1 MVGFA
6 AGGFVLAR
14 RPDLLDEIEARIRS
28 TVSGNFGE
36 QLINLM
42 DAAIESRTSVGI
54 IGLATAAWAGL
65 GWMAN
70 LREALSEMWEQ
81 RREQGNFVR
90 TKLSDLLAL
99 VSTFVALMITIGLTA
114 LGESGLMTQ
123 VLEWFGIQD
132 FPALA
137 VILRVASLL
146 VSLLIS
152 WLLFTWIIARLPRE
166 SVSFRSSVRAGLMAA
181 VGFEIFKQVASIY
194 LKAVMQGPAGAT
206 FGPVLGLMVFAY
218 ITARLILF
226 ATAWAATVEGK
237 PRGRTG
243 RATRSGADHP
253 RVQIREGL
261 GVRGAVAAAAV
272 GALGALGLSRLH
284 GDVVVLL
291 PEHHAAT
298 VRGRFEFGDRA
309 VRPKRFGDAAD
320 QGVVHPADQ
329 VCMRLSQRVKRAV
342 GHDDA
347 TVVASR
353 LVPVVAKDLD
363 GQRQRGSRRS
373 PAGRLRRPPSRR
385 AIGRERGRRG
395 AAHRSPEYRWRLIL
409 RSRLP

>member
-1 MVGFA
+1 MTEPAKPGILDRLRARFGWFDHVMRAQGRYQHRKGDFFAAGITYFTVFALFPLAMVGFA

-14 RPDLLDEIEARIRS
+14 SPDLLDEIEMRIRS
-28 TVSGNFGE
+28 TVSGNFGD

-42 DAAIESRTSVGI
+42 DAAIASRTSVGI

-81 RREQGNFVR
+81 RREQGSFVR

-114 LGESGLMTQ
+114 LGELELMTQ

-137 VILRVASLL
+137 VLLRAASLV

-166 SVSFRSSVRAGLMAA
+166 SVSFRSSVRAGLIAA

-194 LKAVMQGPAGAT
+194 LKAVVQGPAGAT

-226 ATAWAATVEGK
+226 ATAWAATSTENLAAVPVE
-237 PRGRTG
+237 PPDPAQIT
-243 RATRSGADHP
+243 P
-253 RVQIREGL
+253 RVQIREGP
-261 GVRGAVAAAAV
+261 GVPGLVAAVAV
-272 GALGALGLSRLH
+272 GALGALGFSRLI
-284 GDVVVLL
+284 
-291 PEHHAAT
+291 
-298 VRGRFEFGDRA
+298 
-309 VRPKRFGDAAD
+309 
-320 QGVVHPADQ
+320 
-329 VCMRLSQRVKRAV
+329 
-342 GHDDA
+342 
-347 TVVASR
+347 
-353 LVPVVAKDLD
+353 
-363 GQRQRGSRRS
+363 RR
-373 PAGRLRRPPSRR
+373 R
-385 AIGRERGRRG
+385 
-395 AAHRSPEYRWRLIL
+395 
-409 RSRLP
+409 